1 LPPPVNFTQEKPIKA
16 VKILGEEL
24 VVYRD
29 KRGSTGW
36 SENIARIG
44 WLPWRMGEVDD
55 EGICCPYHGWKFDS
69 AGKLPGA
76 AGGAGKQHVQGP
88 DQTCRLSS
96 GDTGWID
103 FRLLGPEPQP
113 FVAAMGCAGLGKWQ
127 ALDRQGI
134 DSSTVIGCNRWRI
147 RWTRRIC
154 FGLHGDT
161 AHLAPRVKQ

>member
-1 LPPPVNFTQEKPIKA
+1 MLTRERNELLTRVGRGTPCGELLRRYWHPVAAAGELTQGKPIKA

-29 KRGSTGW
+29 KRGQHG
-36 SENIARIG
+36 
-44 WLPWRMGEVDD
+44 LVGEHCPHRLASLAYGRVDD
-55 EGICCPYHGWKFDS
+55 EGFVARIT
-69 AGKLPGA
+69 AGNLTVRQMPGA

-103 FRLLGPEPQP
+103 FRLLRSGAAA

-134 DSSTVIGCNRWRI
+134 DHR
-147 RWTRRIC
+147 
-154 FGLHGDT
+154 L
-161 AHLAPRVKQ
+161 